1 MNYFKRI
8 SSLVLAGIIVLSSTV
23 AVKAE
28 SNDEKLNNMQQQLQQ
43 NDADMQKKE
52 QEKQAVSKEIQ
63 GIENEL
69 HNLNN
74 TIAKNKEDQA
84 AIQHKI
90 DETHKQIEQKK
101 NEIVVLEDKVLARK
115 DIMKKRMVSVQNS
128 SNTSLVVEV
137 VVESKNFAD
146 FIQRMNAVTTIL
158 EADKEILR
166 LQEQDLRQIEED
178 KKEID
183 EKEASLV
190 VDKQKLAKAQAD
202 LQDNL
207 KKRQDNLQTVQAKYN
222 QVASQLNL
230 AAEEKA
236 KVEANMKA
244 VQETIAREQEAA
256 RIAAEERAKAEAA
269 AKAEQEALAKA
280 QAEFAEKQ
288 KQEKANKPAEPVA
301 NKPAEPVA
309 NNSSKVEPE
318 QPKVTAGGKEM
329 YVHATAYTADPSE
342 NGYAAGQ
349 QVYSAWGPG
358 GKPYNLTAN
367 PGMKLIAVD
376 PSVIPLGSTVNVEG
390 YGIAIA
396 ADTGGAIKGHK
407 IDVLMPDKA
416 SSSNWGR
423 KNVKVTILN

>member
-8 SSLVLAGIIVLSSTV
+8 SSLVLAGIIGLSSTV

-43 NDADMQKKE
+43 NNADMQKKE
-52 QEKQAVSKEIQ
+52 QEKQAVNKEIQ

-84 AIQHKI
+84 AIQRKI

-101 NEIVVLEDKVLARK
+101 ADIVVLEDKVLARK

-146 FIQRMNAVTTIL
+146 FIQRMNAVSTIL
-158 EADKEILR
+158 DADKEILR

-178 KKEID
+178 KKAID

-222 QVASQLNL
+222 EIASQINL

-269 AKAEQEALAKA
+269 AKAEREALAKA
-280 QAEFAEKQ
+280 KEDQADRQ
-288 KQEKANKPAEPVA
+288 KQEQASKPAEPVA
-301 NKPAEPVA
+301 SN
-309 NNSSKVEPE
+309 NNSKPEPKPD
-318 QPKVTAGGKEM
+318 PKPTQGGKEF
-329 YVHATAYTADPSE
+329 YVTATAYTADPSE
-342 NGYAAGQ
+342 NGYKAGEH
-349 QVYSAWGPG
+349 VYSAWGN
-358 GKPYNLTAN
+358 YNLTTS
-367 PGMKLIAVD
+367 PGLKLIAVD
-376 PSVIPLGSTVNVEG
+376 PAVIPLGSTVYVEG
-390 YGIAIA
+390 YGTAIA
-396 ADTGGAIKGHK
+396 ADTGSAIKGHI
-407 IDVLMPDKA
+407 IDLLMPDSA
-416 SSSNWGR
+416 TANNWGR
-423 KNVKVTILN
+423 RTVKVTILN

>member
-8 SSLVLAGIIVLSSTV
+8 SSLVLAGIIGLSSTV

-43 NDADMQKKE
+43 NDAEMQKKE
-52 QEKQAVSKEIQ
+52 QEKQAVSKEIK

-74 TIAKNKEDQA
+74 TIAKNKEDQS
-84 AIQHKI
+84 AIQRKI

-101 NEIVVLEDKVLARK
+101 ADIIVLEDKVLARK

-146 FIQRMNAVTTIL
+146 FIQRMNAVSTIL
-158 EADKEILR
+158 DADKEILR

-178 KKEID
+178 KKAID

-222 QVASQLNL
+222 AIANQINL

-269 AKAEQEALAKA
+269 AKAEQEELAKA
-280 QAEFAEKQ
+280 KAAAAKQ
-288 KQEKANKPAEPVA
+288 KEEQAAKPAEPVA
-301 NKPAEPVA
+301 KDTTPAKPDPKPA
-309 NNSSKVEPE
+309 
-318 QPKVTAGGKEM
+318 QGGKEF
-329 YVHATAYTADPSE
+329 YVTATAYTADPSE
-342 NGYAAGQ
+342 NGYK
-349 QVYSAWGPG
+349 PG
-358 GKPYNLTAN
+358 EAVKSKLGHNLTAN
-367 PGMKLIAVD
+367 PNMKLIAVD
-376 PSVIPLGSTVNVEG
+376 PAVIPLGSTVYVEG
-390 YGIAIA
+390 YGTAIA
-396 ADTGGAIKGHK
+396 GDTGSAIKGHI
-407 IDVLMPDKA
+407 IDLLMPDSA
-416 SSSNWGR
+416 TANNWGR
-423 KNVKVTILN
+423 RSVKVTILN

>member
-8 SSLVLAGIIVLSSTV
+8 SSLVLAGIIGLSSTV

-43 NDADMQKKE
+43 NNADMQKKE

-84 AIQHKI
+84 AIQRKI

-101 NEIVVLEDKVLARK
+101 ADIVVLEDKVLARK

-146 FIQRMNAVTTIL
+146 FIQRMNAVSTIL
-158 EADKEILR
+158 DADKEILR

-178 KKEID
+178 KKAID

-222 QVASQLNL
+222 EIANQINL

-269 AKAEQEALAKA
+269 AKAEQEELAKA
-280 QAEFAEKQ
+280 KAAAKQ
-288 KQEKANKPAEPVA
+288 KEEQTAKPAEPVA
-301 NKPAEPVA
+301 KNTAPESKPA
-309 NNSSKVEPE
+309 
-318 QPKVTAGGKEM
+318 PKPAQGGKEF
-329 YVHATAYTADPSE
+329 YVTATAYTADPSE
-342 NGYAAGQ
+342 NGYKSGET
-349 QVYSAWGPG
+349 VKSKLGHD
-358 GKPYNLTAN
+358 LTAN
-367 PGMKLIAVD
+367 PNMKLIAVD
-376 PSVIPLGSTVNVEG
+376 PAVIPLGSTVYVEG
-390 YGIAIA
+390 YGTAIA
-396 ADTGGAIKGHK
+396 GDTGSAIKGHI
-407 IDVLMPDKA
+407 IDLLMPDSATANK
-416 SSSNWGR
+416 WGR
-423 KNVKVTILN
+423 RTVKVTILN

>member
-84 AIQHKI
+84 AIQRKI

-101 NEIVVLEDKVLARK
+101 ADIIVLEDKVLARK

-222 QVASQLNL
+222 QIASQLNL

-269 AKAEQEALAKA
+269 AKAEQEELAKA
-280 QAEFAEKQ
+280 KAAAAKQ
-288 KQEKANKPAEPVA
+288 KEEQAAKPAEPVA
-301 NKPAEPVA
+301 KDTTPAKPDPKPA
-309 NNSSKVEPE
+309 
-318 QPKVTAGGKEM
+318 QGGKEF
-329 YVHATAYTADPSE
+329 YVTATAYTADPSE
-342 NGYAAGQ
+342 NGYK
-349 QVYSAWGPG
+349 PG
-358 GKPYNLTAN
+358 EIVKSKLGHNLTAN
-367 PGMKLIAVD
+367 PNMKLIAVD
-376 PSVIPLGSTVNVEG
+376 PAVIPLGSTVYVEN
-390 YGIAIA
+390 YGTAIA
-396 ADTGGAIKGHK
+396 GDTGSAIKGHI
-407 IDVLMPDKA
+407 IDLLMPDSA
-416 SSSNWGR
+416 TANNWGR
-423 KNVKVTILN
+423 RSVKVTILN

>member
-43 NDADMQKKE
+43 NDAEMQKKE
-52 QEKQAVSKEIQ
+52 QEKQAVNKEIK

-84 AIQHKI
+84 AIQRKI

-101 NEIVVLEDKVLARK
+101 QEIVVLEDKVLARK
-115 DIMKKRMVSVQNS
+115 DIMRKRMVSVQNS

-146 FIQRMNAVTTIL
+146 FLQRMNAVSTIL

-178 KKEID
+178 KKTID

-190 VDKQKLAKAQAD
+190 VDKQKLAKAQAE

-222 QVASQLNL
+222 EVASQLNL

-236 KVEANMKA
+236 KIESNMKT

-280 QAEFAEKQ
+280 QAEIAEKQ
-288 KQEKANKPAEPVA
+288 KQEKASKPAEPVA
-301 NKPAEPVA
+301 KNTET
-309 NNSSKVEPE
+309 
-318 QPKVTAGGKEM
+318 QPKPDTKPTQGGKEF
-329 YVHATAYTADPSE
+329 YVTATAYTADPSE
-342 NGYAAGQ
+342 NGYK
-349 QVYSAWGPG
+349 PG
-358 GKPYNLTAN
+358 ETVKSKLGHNLTAN
-367 PGMKLIAVD
+367 PNMKLIAVD
-376 PSVIPLGSTVNVEG
+376 PSVIPLGSTVYVEG
-390 YGIAIA
+390 YGTAIA
-396 ADTGGAIKGHK
+396 GDTGSAIKGHI
-407 IDVLMPDKA
+407 IDLLMPNSAQAND
-416 SSSNWGR
+416 WGR
-423 KNVKVTILN
+423 RTVKVKILN

>member
-8 SSLVLAGIIVLSSTV
+8 SSLVLAGIIGLSSTV

-52 QEKQAVSKEIQ
+52 QEKQAVTKEIK

-84 AIQHKI
+84 AIQRKI

-101 NEIVVLEDKVLARK
+101 ADIIVLEDKVLARK

-146 FIQRMNAVTTIL
+146 FIQRMNAVSTIL
-158 EADKEILR
+158 DADKEILR

-178 KKEID
+178 KKAID

-222 QVASQLNL
+222 QLASEINL

-236 KVEANMKA
+236 KIESNMKA

-280 QAEFAEKQ
+280 KAEA
-288 KQEKANKPAEPVA
+288 AKPAEPVA
-301 NKPAEPVA
+301 KNTASESKPDTKPA
-309 NNSSKVEPE
+309 
-318 QPKVTAGGKEM
+318 QGGKEF
-329 YVHATAYTADPSE
+329 YVTATAYTADPSE
-342 NGYAAGQ
+342 NGYK
-349 QVYSAWGPG
+349 PG
-358 GKPYNLTAN
+358 ETVKSKLGHNLTAN
-367 PGMKLIAVD
+367 PNMKLIAVD
-376 PSVIPLGSTVNVEG
+376 PAVIPLGSTVYVEG
-390 YGIAIA
+390 YGTAIA
-396 ADTGGAIKGHK
+396 GDTGSAIKGHI
-407 IDVLMPDKA
+407 IDLLMPDSA
-416 SSSNWGR
+416 TANAWGR
-423 KNVKVTILN
+423 RTVKVTILN

>member
-8 SSLVLAGIIVLSSTV
+8 SSLVLAGIIGLSSTV

-52 QEKQAVSKEIQ
+52 QEKQAVTKEIQ

-84 AIQHKI
+84 AIQRKI

-101 NEIVVLEDKVLARK
+101 ADIIVLEDKVLSRK

-146 FIQRMNAVTTIL
+146 FIQRMNAVSTIL
-158 EADKEILR
+158 DADKEILR

-178 KKEID
+178 KKAID

-207 KKRQDNLQTVQAKYN
+207 KKRQDNLQTVQSKYN
-222 QVASQLNL
+222 QLASEINL

-236 KVEANMKA
+236 KIESNMNA

-280 QAEFAEKQ
+280 KADAEA
-288 KQEKANKPAEPVA
+288 AKPAEPVA
-301 NKPAEPVA
+301 KNTASESKPDTKPA
-309 NNSSKVEPE
+309 
-318 QPKVTAGGKEM
+318 QGGKEF
-329 YVHATAYTADPSE
+329 YVTATAYTADPSE
-342 NGYAAGQ
+342 NGYKAGET
-349 QVYSAWGPG
+349 VKSKLGH
-358 GKPYNLTAN
+358 NLTAN
-367 PGMKLIAVD
+367 PNMKLIAVD
-376 PSVIPLGSTVNVEG
+376 PAVIPLGSTVYVEG
-390 YGIAIA
+390 YGTAIA
-396 ADTGGAIKGHK
+396 GDTGSAIKGHI
-407 IDVLMPDKA
+407 IDLLMPDSA
-416 SSSNWGR
+416 TANAWGR
-423 KNVKVTILN
+423 RTVKVTVLN

>member
-8 SSLVLAGIIVLSSTV
+8 SSLVLAGIIGLSSTV

-43 NDADMQKKE
+43 NDAEMQKKE

-84 AIQHKI
+84 AIQRKI

-101 NEIVVLEDKVLARK
+101 QEIVVLEDKVLARK
-115 DIMKKRMVSVQNS
+115 DIMRKRMVSVQNS

-146 FIQRMNAVTTIL
+146 FLQRMNAVSTIL

-178 KKEID
+178 KKTID

-190 VDKQKLAKAQAD
+190 VDKQKLAKAQAE

-207 KKRQDNLQTVQAKYN
+207 KKRQDNLQAVQAKYN
-222 QVASQLNL
+222 QIASQLSL

-236 KVEANMKA
+236 KIESNMKA

-269 AKAEQEALAKA
+269 AKAEREALVKA
-280 QAEFAEKQ
+280 QAEIAEKQ
-288 KQEKANKPAEPVA
+288 KQEKANKPAEPA
-301 NKPAEPVA
+301 A
-309 NNSSKVEPE
+309 NNNSKVEPA
-318 QPKVTAGGKEM
+318 QPSKPTAGGREI
-329 YVHATAYTADPSE
+329 YVHATAYTADPAE
-342 NGYAAGQ
+342 NGYASGQ
-349 QVYSAWGPG
+349 QVYSAWGG
-358 GKPYNLTAN
+358 YNLTAN

-376 PSVIPLGSTVNVEG
+376 PSVIPLGSTVYVEG
-390 YGIAIA
+390 YGQAIA

>member
-43 NDADMQKKE
+43 NDAEMQKKE
-52 QEKQAVSKEIQ
+52 QEKQAVSKEIK

-84 AIQHKI
+84 AIQRKI

-101 NEIVVLEDKVLARK
+101 ADIIVLEDKVLARK

-146 FIQRMNAVTTIL
+146 FIQRMNAVSTIL
-158 EADKEILR
+158 DADKEILR

-178 KKEID
+178 KKAID
-183 EKEASLV
+183 EKEESLV

-222 QVASQLNL
+222 AIANQINL

-269 AKAEQEALAKA
+269 AKAEQEELAKA
-280 QAEFAEKQ
+280 KAAAAKQ
-288 KQEKANKPAEPVA
+288 KEEQATKQKEEQAAKPAEPVA
-301 NKPAEPVA
+301 KDTTPAKPDTKPA
-309 NNSSKVEPE
+309 
-318 QPKVTAGGKEM
+318 QGGKEF
-329 YVHATAYTADPSE
+329 YVTATAYTADPSE
-342 NGYAAGQ
+342 NGYK
-349 QVYSAWGPG
+349 PG
-358 GKPYNLTAN
+358 ETVKSKLGHNLTAN
-367 PGMKLIAVD
+367 PNMKLIAVD
-376 PSVIPLGSTVNVEG
+376 PAVIPLGSTVYVEG
-390 YGIAIA
+390 YGTAIA
-396 ADTGGAIKGHK
+396 GDTGSAIKGHI
-407 IDVLMPDKA
+407 IDLLMPDSA
-416 SSSNWGR
+416 TANNWGR
-423 KNVKVTILN
+423 RSVKVTILN

>member
-101 NEIVVLEDKVLARK
+101 ADIIVLEDKVLARK

-178 KKEID
+178 KKAID

-236 KVEANMKA
+236 KIESNMKA

-280 QAEFAEKQ
+280 QAEIAEKQ

-301 NKPAEPVA
+301 N
-309 NNSSKVEPE
+309 NNSKVEPA
-318 QPKVTAGGKEM
+318 QPEPPSKQTAGGKEI
-329 YVHATAYTADPSE
+329 YVEATAYTADPAE
-342 NGYAAGQ
+342 NGYAPGQ
-349 QVYSAWGPG
+349 QVFSAWGH
-358 GKPYNLTAN
+358 YNLTAN

-376 PSVIPLGSTVNVEG
+376 PKVIPLGKTVNVEG
-390 YGIAIA
+390 YGVAIA
-396 ADTGGAIKGHK
+396 ADTGGAIKGHR
-407 IDVLMPDKA
+407 IDVLMPDKG
-416 SSSNWGR
+416 SSSSWGR
-423 KNVKVTILN
+423 RTVKVTILN

>member
-8 SSLVLAGIIVLSSTV
+8 SSLVLAGIIGLSSTV

-63 GIENEL
+63 GIESEL

-84 AIQHKI
+84 AIQRKI

-101 NEIVVLEDKVLARK
+101 EEIVVLEDKVLARK
-115 DIMKKRMVSVQNS
+115 DIMRKRMISVQNS

-178 KKEID
+178 KKTID

-190 VDKQKLAKAQAD
+190 VDKQKLAKAQAE

-222 QVASQLNL
+222 QIASQLNL

-236 KVEANMKA
+236 KIESNMKA

-269 AKAEQEALAKA
+269 AKAEREALAKA
-280 QAEFAEKQ
+280 QAEVAEKQ
-288 KQEKANKPAEPVA
+288 KQEQASKPAQA
-301 NKPAEPVA
+301 KN
-309 NNSSKVEPE
+309 NNSNVEPA
-318 QPKVTAGGKEM
+318 QPSKPTAGGKEL
-329 YVHATAYTADPSE
+329 YVHATAYTADPAE
-342 NGYAAGQ
+342 NGYGPGQ

-358 GKPYNLTAN
+358 GKGYNLTAN

-376 PSVIPLGSTVNVEG
+376 PSVIPLGSRVYVEG
-390 YGIAIA
+390 YGEAIA

-416 SSSNWGR
+416 SSSKWGR
-423 KNVKVTILN
+423 KNVKLTILN

>member
-43 NDADMQKKE
+43 NDAEMQKKE
-52 QEKQAVSKEIQ
+52 QEKQAVSKEIK

-84 AIQHKI
+84 AIQRKI

-101 NEIVVLEDKVLARK
+101 ADIIVLEDKVLARK

-146 FIQRMNAVTTIL
+146 FIQRMNAVSTIL
-158 EADKEILR
+158 DADKEILR

-178 KKEID
+178 KKAID
-183 EKEASLV
+183 EKEESLV

-222 QVASQLNL
+222 AIANQINL

-269 AKAEQEALAKA
+269 AKAEQEELAKA
-280 QAEFAEKQ
+280 KAAAAKQ
-288 KQEKANKPAEPVA
+288 KEEQATKQKEEQAAKPAEPVA
-301 NKPAEPVA
+301 KDTKPAKPDTKPA
-309 NNSSKVEPE
+309 
-318 QPKVTAGGKEM
+318 QGGKEF
-329 YVHATAYTADPSE
+329 YVTATAYTADPSE
-342 NGYAAGQ
+342 NGYK
-349 QVYSAWGPG
+349 PG
-358 GKPYNLTAN
+358 ETVKSKLGHNLTAN
-367 PGMKLIAVD
+367 PNMKLIAVD
-376 PSVIPLGSTVNVEG
+376 PAVIPLGSTVYVEG
-390 YGIAIA
+390 YGTAIA
-396 ADTGGAIKGHK
+396 GDTGSAIKGHI
-407 IDVLMPDKA
+407 IDLLMPDSA
-416 SSSNWGR
+416 TANNWGR
-423 KNVKVTILN
+423 RSVKVTILN

>member
-8 SSLVLAGIIVLSSTV
+8 SSLVLAGIIGLSSTV

-43 NDADMQKKE
+43 NDAEMQKKE
-52 QEKQAVSKEIQ
+52 QEKQAVSKEIK

-84 AIQHKI
+84 AIQRKI

-101 NEIVVLEDKVLARK
+101 EEIVILEDKVLARK
-115 DIMKKRMVSVQNS
+115 DIMRKRMVSVQNS

-146 FIQRMNAVTTIL
+146 FLQRMNAVSTIL

-178 KKEID
+178 KKTID

-190 VDKQKLAKAQAD
+190 VDKQKLAKAQAE

-222 QVASQLNL
+222 EVASQLNL

-236 KVEANMKA
+236 KIESNMKA

-280 QAEFAEKQ
+280 QAEIAEKQ
-288 KQEKANKPAEPVA
+288 KQEKAS
-301 NKPAEPVA
+301 KPAEPVA
-309 NNSSKVEPE
+309 NNNSKVEPAKPA
-318 QPKVTAGGKEM
+318 QPEPSSKPTAGGKEL
-329 YVHATAYTADPSE
+329 YVHATAYTADPGE
-342 NGYAAGQ
+342 NGYAPGQ
-349 QVYSAWGPG
+349 QVYSAWGG
-358 GKPYNLTAN
+358 YNLTAN

-376 PSVIPLGSTVNVEG
+376 PSVIPLGSRVYVEG
-390 YGIAIA
+390 YGEAIA

-416 SSSNWGR
+416 SSSKWGR
-423 KNVKVTILN
+423 KNVKLTILN

>member
-8 SSLVLAGIIVLSSTV
+8 SSLVLAGIIGLSSTV

-52 QEKQAVSKEIQ
+52 QEKQAVSKEIK

-84 AIQHKI
+84 AIQRKI

-115 DIMKKRMVSVQNS
+115 DIMRKRMVSVQNS

-146 FIQRMNAVTTIL
+146 FLQRMNAVSTIL

-178 KKEID
+178 KKTID

-190 VDKQKLAKAQAD
+190 VDKQKLAKAQAE

-236 KVEANMKA
+236 KIESNMKA

-280 QAEFAEKQ
+280 QADVAEKQ
-288 KQEKANKPAEPVA
+288 KQEQASKPAQTK
-301 NKPAEPVA
+301 N
-309 NNSSKVEPE
+309 NNSSVEPA
-318 QPKVTAGGKEM
+318 QPSKPTAGGREI
-329 YVHATAYTADPSE
+329 YVHATAYTADPAE
-342 NGYAAGQ
+342 NGYGPGQ
-349 QVYSAWGPG
+349 QVYSAWGG
-358 GKPYNLTAN
+358 YNLTAN

-376 PSVIPLGSTVNVEG
+376 PSVIPLGSRVYVEG
-390 YGIAIA
+390 YGEAIA

-416 SSSNWGR
+416 SSSKWGR
-423 KNVKVTILN
+423 KNVKLTILN

>member
-8 SSLVLAGIIVLSSTV
+8 SCLVLAGIIGLSSTV

-43 NDADMQKKE
+43 NDAEMQKKE
-52 QEKQAVSKEIQ
+52 QEKQAVSKEIK

-84 AIQHKI
+84 AIQRKI

-101 NEIVVLEDKVLARK
+101 QEIVVLEDKVLARK
-115 DIMKKRMVSVQNS
+115 DIMRKRMVSVQNS

-146 FIQRMNAVTTIL
+146 FLQRMNAVSTIL

-178 KKEID
+178 KKTID

-190 VDKQKLAKAQAD
+190 VDKQKLAKAQAE

-222 QVASQLNL
+222 EVASQLNL

-236 KVEANMKA
+236 KIESNMKT

-280 QAEFAEKQ
+280 QAEIAEKQ
-288 KQEKANKPAEPVA
+288 KQEKASKPAEPVA
-301 NKPAEPVA
+301 KNIETQSKPDTKPT
-309 NNSSKVEPE
+309 
-318 QPKVTAGGKEM
+318 QGGKEF
-329 YVHATAYTADPSE
+329 YVTATAYTADPSE
-342 NGYAAGQ
+342 NGYK
-349 QVYSAWGPG
+349 PG
-358 GKPYNLTAN
+358 ETVKSKLGHNLTAN
-367 PGMKLIAVD
+367 PNMKLIAVD
-376 PSVIPLGSTVNVEG
+376 PSVIPLGSTVYVEG
-390 YGIAIA
+390 YGTAIA
-396 ADTGGAIKGHK
+396 GDTGSAIKGHI
-407 IDVLMPDKA
+407 IDLLMPNSAQAND
-416 SSSNWGR
+416 WGR
-423 KNVKVTILN
+423 RTVKVKILN

>member
-8 SSLVLAGIIVLSSTV
+8 SCLVLAGIIGLSSTV

-43 NDADMQKKE
+43 NDAEMQKKE
-52 QEKQAVSKEIQ
+52 QEKQAVSKEIK

-84 AIQHKI
+84 AIQRKI

-101 NEIVVLEDKVLARK
+101 QEIVVLEDKVLARK
-115 DIMKKRMVSVQNS
+115 DIMRKRMVSVQNS

-146 FIQRMNAVTTIL
+146 FLQRMNAVSTIL

-178 KKEID
+178 KKTID

-190 VDKQKLAKAQAD
+190 VDKQKLAKAQAE

-222 QVASQLNL
+222 EVASQLNL

-236 KVEANMKA
+236 KIESNMKT

-280 QAEFAEKQ
+280 QAEIAEKQ
-288 KQEKANKPAEPVA
+288 KQEKAS
-301 NKPAEPVA
+301 KPAEPVA
-309 NNSSKVEPE
+309 NNNSKVEPA
-318 QPKVTAGGKEM
+318 QPEPSSKPTAGGKEI
-329 YVHATAYTADPSE
+329 YVEATAYTADPGE
-342 NGYAAGQ
+342 NGYAPGQ
-349 QVYSAWGPG
+349 QVFSAWGPG
-358 GKPYNLTAN
+358 GKGYNLTAN

-376 PSVIPLGSTVNVEG
+376 PNVIPLGKTVNVEG
-390 YGIAIA
+390 YGVAIA
-396 ADTGGAIKGHK
+396 ADTGGAIKGHR
-407 IDVLMPDKA
+407 IDVLMPDK
-416 SSSNWGR
+416 G
-423 KNVKVTILN
+423 

>member
-8 SSLVLAGIIVLSSTV
+8 SCLVLAGIIGLSSTV

-43 NDADMQKKE
+43 NDAEMQKKE
-52 QEKQAVSKEIQ
+52 QEKQAVSKEIK

-84 AIQHKI
+84 AIQRKI

-101 NEIVVLEDKVLARK
+101 QEIVVLEDKVLARK
-115 DIMKKRMVSVQNS
+115 DIMRKRMVSVQNS

-146 FIQRMNAVTTIL
+146 FLQRMNAVSTIL

-178 KKEID
+178 KKTID

-190 VDKQKLAKAQAD
+190 VDKQKLAKAQAE

-222 QVASQLNL
+222 EVASQLNL

-236 KVEANMKA
+236 KIESNMKT

-280 QAEFAEKQ
+280 QAEIAEKQ
-288 KQEKANKPAEPVA
+288 KQEKASKPAEPVA
-301 NKPAEPVA
+301 KNTET
-309 NNSSKVEPE
+309 
-318 QPKVTAGGKEM
+318 QPKPDTKPTQGGKEF
-329 YVHATAYTADPSE
+329 YVTATAYTADPSE
-342 NGYAAGQ
+342 NGYK
-349 QVYSAWGPG
+349 PG
-358 GKPYNLTAN
+358 ETVKSKLGHNLTAN
-367 PGMKLIAVD
+367 PNMKLIAVD
-376 PSVIPLGSTVNVEG
+376 PSVIPLGSTVYVEG
-390 YGIAIA
+390 YGTAIA
-396 ADTGGAIKGHK
+396 GDTGSAIKGHI
-407 IDVLMPDKA
+407 IDLLMPNSAQAND
-416 SSSNWGR
+416 WGR
-423 KNVKVTILN
+423 RTVKVKILN

>member
-8 SSLVLAGIIVLSSTV
+8 SSLVLAGIISLSSTV

-43 NDADMQKKE
+43 NDAEMQKKE

-84 AIQHKI
+84 AIQRKI

-101 NEIVVLEDKVLARK
+101 EEIVVLEDKVLARK
-115 DIMKKRMVSVQNS
+115 DIMRKRMVSVQNS

-146 FIQRMNAVTTIL
+146 FLQRMNAVSTIL

-166 LQEQDLRQIEED
+166 LQEQDLRQIEAD
-178 KKEID
+178 KKTID

-207 KKRQDNLQTVQAKYN
+207 KKRQANLQTVQAKYN

-236 KVEANMKA
+236 KIESNMKA

-280 QAEFAEKQ
+280 QAEIAEKQ
-288 KQEKANKPAEPVA
+288 KQAKASKPAEQVT
-301 NKPAEPVA
+301 
-309 NNSSKVEPE
+309 NNNSKVEPP
-318 QPKVTAGGKEM
+318 QPKLSPKPTAGGKEI
-329 YVHATAYTADPSE
+329 YVEATAYTADPGE
-342 NGYAAGQ
+342 NGYAPGQ
-349 QVYSAWGPG
+349 QVFSAWGPG
-358 GKPYNLTAN
+358 GKGYNLTAN

-376 PSVIPLGSTVNVEG
+376 PNVIPLGKTVNVEG
-390 YGIAIA
+390 YGVAIA
-396 ADTGGAIKGHK
+396 ADTGGAIKGNR
-407 IDVLMPDKA
+407 IDVLMPDKG
-416 SSSNWGR
+416 SSSQWGR
-423 KNVKVTILN
+423 KIVKVTILN